1 MSATHKIATPDM
13 PDGEFFFSVMRDSDA
28 GQMLH
33 QLDDHCKALI
43 SSVLKFGGKGS
54 VTLKLSVSKCGEER
68 QVLIKPTVK
77 ADVPSA
83 TIRDRLL
90 YADEQG
96 RLHLNDPAQG
106 LLDFDAPVRVTGVE
120 VTASA
125 NTPTKL

>member
-1 MSATHKIATPDM
+1 MNKKIVTPDM
-13 PDGEFFFSVMRDSDA
+13 PDGEFYFSVLRDADA
-28 GQMLH
+28 GQMLK
-33 QLDDHCKALI
+33 QLDAKTKTLI
-43 SSVLKFGGKGS
+43 ASVLQYGGKGHIS
-54 VTLKLSVSKCGEER
+54 LKITVSKCGEER
-68 QVLIKPTVK
+68 QVLIKPDIK
-77 ADVPSA
+77 SDFPSA

>member
-68 QVLIKPTVK
+68 LSKEGK
-77 ADVPSA
+77 ASDA
-83 TIRDRLL
+83 EAKTE
-90 YADEQG
+90 DEAMTEEG
-96 RLHLNDPAQG
+96 GEA
-106 LLDFDAPVRVTGVE
+106 
-120 VTASA
+120 
-125 NTPTKL
+125 